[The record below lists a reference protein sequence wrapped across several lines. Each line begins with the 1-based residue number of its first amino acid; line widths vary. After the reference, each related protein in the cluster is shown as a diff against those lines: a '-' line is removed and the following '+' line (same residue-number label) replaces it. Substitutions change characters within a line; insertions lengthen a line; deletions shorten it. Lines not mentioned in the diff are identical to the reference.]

1 MILGALRRRH
11 SAPVVVIV
19 GVVLA
24 ANALYLFGVFDP
36 NPINLYSQLA
46 AITHSGWWPGLP
58 EADPNA
64 GITAQ
69 TLGHLVAEDWLGGHI
84 PWWNPFEGLGA
95 PLAGEMQSGGLFP
108 PNLLLVFSNG
118 QVYLHALLELIA
130 GLSTYALLAEMR
142 LGRLAATTGGVVF
155 ALCGTFAWFSHAP
168 ANPICFLPVVLWG
181 VERTAANRRGGPV
194 LIGVGL
200 ALSLYAGFPE
210 TAYIDGLLA
219 AAWALARLVTSAPEQ
234 RRRFVLALA
243 AGSGLGLLLA
253 APILVAFVDYLPASE
268 LGGHNAFGNVH
279 LPALAAPQ
287 MVLPYIYGPV
297 DAFSSHSVT
306 LTDLWG
312 NVGGYLSL
320 PLVVLGTVGAFSR
333 RHRVLCIVLV
343 LFLVVALGRSFG
355 IPGPQQLVNLLPGMK
370 TVAFY
375 RYSQATWVMAAL
387 ALACIGLDELVQHQ
401 VSRRRM
407 LAAGGVGLAVVAAS
421 VLESRSLLHQLD
433 GLANHWAWASLG
445 WALFV
450 VVTLTAGALLLKGR
464 RRAVLLAVVVIVDAL
479 AMFVVPQGSAPRA
492 VAIYLAPTRYLAA
505 HLGSSRFYSVA
516 PIAPDYGSYFGLS
529 SLAMRDLPEPKHYV
543 SFVATQLGIEPG
555 PSLAPLPAVTNFLEH
570 LPQFEQ
576 AGVKYLLTPGDFVL
590 PKLPAT
596 PSLAL
601 VFSGPSADI
610 WLLPHPGGLYTT
622 TSGGCRVSQQEL
634 ESVVASCHSS
644 GHLVRRELDMRGW
657 SVTVNGKSAHIVSD
671 GVFQQVAL
679 PRGDSHVKFVFMPP
693 YMTLALAAF
702 VLGLA
707 LAVIGSRR
715 TA

>member
-11 SAPVVVIV
+11 RAPVAVIV
-19 GVVLA
+19 AVVLV

-46 AITHSGWWPGLP
+46 AITHGGWWPGLP

-69 TLGHLVAEDWLGGHI
+69 TLGHLVAENWLHGHV

-118 QVYLHALLELIA
+118 QVYLHTLLELIA

-142 LGRLAATTGGVVF
+142 LGRVAATSGGVIF

-181 VERTAANRRGGPV
+181 VERAANGRRGGVV

-210 TAYIDGLLA
+210 TAYIDGLLG
-219 AAWALARLVTSAPEQ
+219 AAWAVARLISAAPEQ

-243 AGSGLGLLLA
+243 GGCGLGLLLA

-279 LPALAAPQ
+279 LSALAAPQ

-297 DAFSSHSVT
+297 DAYSSHSAT
-306 LTDLWG
+306 LTGLWG

-343 LFLVVALGRSFG
+343 VFLALALGRSFG

-375 RYSQATWVMAAL
+375 RYSQAAWDMAAL
-387 ALACIGLDELVQHQ
+387 ALAAIGLDEVVQHQ
-401 VSRRRM
+401 VSRRRV
-407 LAAGGVGLAVVAAS
+407 LAGGGVGLAVVAAA
-421 VLESRSLLHQLD
+421 VLESRSLLHQLH
-433 GLANHWAWASLG
+433 GLADHWAWASLG
-445 WALFV
+445 WAAFV

-464 RRAVLLAVVVIVDAL
+464 QRAVLLAAVVIVDAL

-505 HLGSSRFYSVA
+505 HVGSSRFYSVA

-529 SLAMRDLPEPKHYV
+529 SLAMRDLPEPKHYE
-543 SFVATQLGIEPG
+543 SFIATHLGIEPG
-555 PSLAPLPAVTNFLEH
+555 PTLAPVPAVTNFLEH
-570 LPQFEQ
+570 VPQFEQ

-590 PKLPAT
+590 PALPAAA
-596 PSLAL
+596 SLKL

-610 WLLPHPGGLYTT
+610 WLLPHPGALYTA
-622 TSGGCRVSQQEL
+622 SGSGCRLSRLQLDTVD
-634 ESVVASCHSS
+634 ASCPSP
-644 GHLVRRELDMRGW
+644 GHVVRRELDMRGW
-657 SVTVNGKSAHIVSD
+657 SVTVNGKPVHLVSD

-679 PRGDSHVKFVFMPP
+679 PRGDSTLKFEFTPP
-693 YMTLALAAF
+693 YMTLALAAL
-702 VLGLA
+702 VLGVL
-707 LAVIGSRR
+707 LAVVGSRR